1 MLPEPQ
7 GREVGVVSVYRMAC
21 AIEERYCRGDWAAP
35 KTPDSAATIGVE
47 PQVIARIQRLKILTV
62 DVRAGRAL
70 KADGPDD
77 LVFQSVK
84 DGKPM
89 SDGNILK
96 RYIKPAAR
104 RLGLPFMN
112 WRCGRV
118 GPKLVGV
125 ASVRA
130 MLAHIARYLVGASWR
145 GSKVR
150 TRPDAAF
157 TYLLRA
163 DCSPGA
169 AGRAQEA
176 IAVRER
182 VCPKFCPIIGPING
196 C

>member
-1 MLPEPQ
+1 VARRAIRESFAATFLLPEPQ

-112 WRCGRV
+112 WRCLRTSHATWLVQAGADPKSVQGQMRHSRISYAQIVPQAQRV
-118 GPKLVGV
+118 ALKRLSQFAKESVPNSVPLLV
-125 ASVRA
+125 
-130 MLAHIARYLVGASWR
+130 
-145 GSKVR
+145 
-150 TRPDAAF
+150 
-157 TYLLRA
+157 
-163 DCSPGA
+163 
-169 AGRAQEA
+169 Q
-176 IAVRER
+176 
-182 VCPKFCPIIGPING
+182 
-196 C
+196 